1 MKKRERK
8 LTLFPHLSLSLL
20 SLAGVCLNGM
30 KENNYGE
37 EEETERRYRELTTML
52 IRQVGAILLSSSG
65 VIFHH
70 SFN

>member
-20 SLAGVCLNGM
+20 SLAGVCLNGV

-37 EEETERRYRELTTML
+37 EEETERRYREPT
-52 IRQVGAILLSSSG
+52 QC
-65 VIFHH
+65 
-70 SFN
+70 